1 MQEGRLLMN
10 SVEEDGA
17 TESPRTIRPSLMHR
31 VVRVPELMVLL
42 ALLIVILGFVI
53 LAPTTFLS
61 PRNIGA
67 ILTAS
72 AQLGVAAI
80 GAAILIIA
88 GEFDISVGSNYAFS
102 GIAIGLLSTS
112 GGFPTWLAVIF
123 GLLISTAIGLAN
135 GGITLGTRIPSFITT
150 LGTWLV
156 WFGLTL
162 ALSKGYF
169 VAVKPNDPLIRVI
182 GGALGYQFYSSVF
195 WWVGIGIIAIVLLG
209 RTALGNWI
217 FAVGGNADAA
227 RAVGVPAGRVKL
239 FAFGFM
245 GLLAGV
251 SALFTLGQQG
261 SMAPL
266 YGQNLALQ
274 AIAAAVIGGTLLT
287 GGAGSVLG
295 AMLGA
300 VLMSM
305 INSGLILAGAP
316 TFWYQ
321 TFVGAI
327 VIIAV
332 VINTSISRRVA
343 QMK

>member
-1 MQEGRLLMN
+1 MDGSEERSSAASVIRDSRLL
-10 SVEEDGA
+10 
-17 TESPRTIRPSLMHR
+17 RRII
-31 VVRVPELMVLL
+31 RVPELMVLL
-42 ALLIVILGFVI
+42 AILVVIVGFVVM
-53 LAPTTFLS
+53 APTTFLS
-61 PRNIGA
+61 ARNIGSF
-67 ILTAS
+67 LTAA
-72 AQLGVAAI
+72 AQLGVVAV

-88 GEFDISVGSNYAFS
+88 GEFDISVGSNYAFT
-102 GIAIGLLSTS
+102 GIVIGLLST
-112 GGFPTWLAVIF
+112 GAGLPTWLAVVI
-123 GLLISTAIGLAN
+123 GLVISTSIGLSN
-135 GGITLGTRIPSFITT
+135 GLITLAARIPSFITT

-162 ALSKGYF
+162 AVSKGFF
-169 VAVKPNDPLIRVI
+169 VSVHPHDPLIEFF
-182 GGALGYQFYSSVF
+182 GGLVGYQFYASIF
-195 WWVGIGIIAIVLLG
+195 WWVGIGIVAIVLLS

-227 RAVGVPAGRVKL
+227 RAVGVPAGKVKL
-239 FAFGFM
+239 FAFGLIGF
-245 GLLAGV
+245 LAGV

-274 AIAAAVIGGTLLT
+274 AIAASVIGGCLLT
-287 GGAGSVLG
+287 GGAGSVIG

-332 VINTSISRRVA
+332 VINTSLSRRVA

>member
-1 MQEGRLLMN
+1 MM
-10 SVEEDGA
+10 D
-17 TESPRTIRPSLMHR
+17 SLFLR
-31 VVRVPELMVLL
+31 RIIRVPELMVLL
-42 ALLIVILGFVI
+42 AILVVIIGFVI
-53 LAPTTFLS
+53 MAPSTFLS
-61 PRNIGA
+61 ARNIGA
-67 ILTAS
+67 FLTAS
-72 AQLGVAAI
+72 AQLGVVAV

-88 GEFDISVGSNYAFS
+88 GEFDISVGSNYAFT
-102 GIAIGLLSTS
+102 GIVIGLLCTS
-112 GGFPTWLAVIF
+112 GGLPTWLAVII
-123 GLLISTAIGLAN
+123 GLMISTSIGLSN
-135 GGITLGTRIPSFITT
+135 GLITLAARIPSFITT

-162 ALSKGYF
+162 AASKGFF
-169 VAVKPNDPLIRVI
+169 VSVRPHDPFIELF
-182 GGALGYQFYSSVF
+182 GGLLGYQFYASIF
-195 WWVGIGIIAIVLLG
+195 WWLGIGIVAIVLLG
-209 RTALGNWI
+209 RTAIGNWI
-217 FAVGGNADAA
+217 FAVGGNAEAA
-227 RAVGVPAGRVKL
+227 RAVGVPASRVKL
-239 FAFGFM
+239 FAFSLI

-251 SALFTLGQQG
+251 SSLFTLGQQG

-274 AIAAAVIGGTLLT
+274 AIAASVIGGCSLS
-287 GGAGSVLG
+287 GGAGSVVG

-327 VIIAV
+327 VLVAV

>member
-1 MQEGRLLMN
+1 MSGGEEQGTAGKGQGIRSGLMQR
-10 SVEEDGA
+10 V
-17 TESPRTIRPSLMHR
+17 IRI
-31 VVRVPELMVLL
+31 PELMVLA
-42 ALLIVILGFVI
+42 ALLIVIIGFVI
-53 LAPTTFLS
+53 MAPTTFLS
-61 PRNIGA
+61 ARNIGSV
-67 ILTAS
+67 LTAS
-72 AQLGVAAI
+72 AQLGVASI
-80 GAAILIIA
+80 GASILIIA
-88 GEFDISVGSNYAFS
+88 GEFDISVGSNYAFT

-112 GGFPTWLAVIF
+112 AGLPTWIAILF
-123 GLLISTAIGLAN
+123 GLVISTAIGLAN
-135 GGITLGTRIPSFITT
+135 GAITLGSRIPSFITT

-169 VAVKPNDPLIRVI
+169 VPVKAHDPLINAI
-182 GGALGYQFYSSVF
+182 GGLLGYQFYASVF
-195 WWVGIGIIAIVLLG
+195 WWVGIGIIAIIMLG
-209 RTALGNWI
+209 RTRLGNWI
-217 FAVGGNADAA
+217 FAVGGNTEAA
-227 RAVGVPAGRVKL
+227 RAVGVPATRVKL

-245 GLLAGV
+245 GFVAGV

-274 AIAAAVIGGTLLT
+274 AIAASVIGGCSLT

-300 VLMSM
+300 ILMSM
-305 INSGLILAGAP
+305 INGGLILAGAP

-327 VIIAV
+327 VIVAV
-332 VINTSISRRVA
+332 IINTSISRRVA

>member
-1 MQEGRLLMN
+1 
-10 SVEEDGA
+10 
-17 TESPRTIRPSLMHR
+17 
-31 VVRVPELMVLL
+31 
-42 ALLIVILGFVI
+42 VIIFFVI
-53 LAPTTFLS
+53 MAPTTFLS
-61 PRNIGA
+61 ARNIGA
-67 ILTAS
+67 VLTAS
-72 AQLGVAAI
+72 AQLGVAAV
-80 GAAILIIA
+80 GMSILIIA
-88 GEFDISVGSNYAFS
+88 GEFDISVGSNYAFT
-102 GIAIGLLSTS
+102 GIAIGLLSTT
-112 GGFPTWLAVIF
+112 GGLPTWVAVVL

-135 GGITLGTRIPSFITT
+135 GAITIGTKIPSFITT

-169 VAVKPNDPLIRVI
+169 VPVKANDPLIAVI
-182 GGALGYQFYSSVF
+182 GGALGYQFYASVF
-195 WWVGIGIIAIVLLG
+195 WWVGIGIIAIILLG
-209 RTALGNWI
+209 RTRLGNWI
-217 FAVGGNADAA
+217 FAVGGNAEAA
-227 RAVGVPAGRVKL
+227 RAVGVPANRVKL
-239 FAFGFM
+239 FAFGLV
-245 GLLAGV
+245 GLVAGI

-266 YGQNLALQ
+266 YGQNLAMQ
-274 AIAAAVIGGTLLT
+274 AIAASVIGGCLLS

-327 VIIAV
+327 VIVAV

>member
-1 MQEGRLLMN
+1 MM
-10 SVEEDGA
+10 D
-17 TESPRTIRPSLMHR
+17 SLFLR
-31 VVRVPELMVLL
+31 RIIRVPELMVLL
-42 ALLIVILGFVI
+42 AILVVIIGFVI
-53 LAPTTFLS
+53 MAPSTFLS
-61 PRNIGA
+61 ARNIGA
-67 ILTAS
+67 FLTAS
-72 AQLGVAAI
+72 AQLGVVAV

-88 GEFDISVGSNYAFS
+88 GEFDISVGSNYAFT
-102 GIAIGLLSTS
+102 GIVIGLLCTS
-112 GGFPTWLAVIF
+112 GGLPTWLAVII
-123 GLLISTAIGLAN
+123 GLMISTSIGLSN
-135 GGITLGTRIPSFITT
+135 GLITLAARIPSFTTT

-162 ALSKGYF
+162 AASKGFF
-169 VAVKPNDPLIRVI
+169 VSVRPHDPFIELF
-182 GGALGYQFYSSVF
+182 GGLLGYQFYASIF
-195 WWVGIGIIAIVLLG
+195 WWLGIGIVAIVLLG
-209 RTALGNWI
+209 RTAIGNWI
-217 FAVGGNADAA
+217 FAVGGNAEAA
-227 RAVGVPAGRVKL
+227 RAVGVPASRVKL
-239 FAFGFM
+239 FAFSLI

-251 SALFTLGQQG
+251 SSLFTLGQQG

-274 AIAAAVIGGTLLT
+274 AIAASVIGGCSLS
-287 GGAGSVLG
+287 GGAGSVVG

-327 VIIAV
+327 VLVAV

>member
-1 MQEGRLLMN
+1 VDGGQEHVTAARGPGSNVRLL
-10 SVEEDGA
+10 
-17 TESPRTIRPSLMHR
+17 RKIL
-31 VVRVPELMVLL
+31 RVPELMVLL
-42 ALLIVILGFVI
+42 AILVVIVGFIVM
-53 LAPTTFLS
+53 APATFLS
-61 PRNIGA
+61 ARNIGA
-67 ILTAS
+67 FMTAA
-72 AQLGVAAI
+72 AQLGVVAV
-80 GAAILIIA
+80 GAAVLIIA
-88 GEFDISVGSNYAFS
+88 GEFDISVGSNYAFT
-102 GIAIGLLSTS
+102 GIVIGLLCTS
-112 GGFPTWLAVIF
+112 AGFPTWLAVIF
-123 GLLISTAIGLAN
+123 GLVISTSIGLSN
-135 GGITLGTRIPSFITT
+135 GLITLAAKIPSFITT

-162 ALSKGYF
+162 AASKGFF
-169 VAVKPNDPLIRVI
+169 VSVKPHDPLIEVF
-182 GGALGYQFYSSVF
+182 GGLLGYQFYASIF
-195 WWVGIGIIAIVLLG
+195 WWIGIGIVTIVLLG
-209 RTALGNWI
+209 RTPLGNWI
-217 FAVGGNADAA
+217 FAVGGNAEAA
-227 RAVGVPAGRVKL
+227 RAVGVPANRVKL
-239 FAFGFM
+239 FAFALI

-251 SALFTLGQQG
+251 SSLFTLGQQG

-274 AIAAAVIGGTLLT
+274 AIAAAVIGGCSLS
-287 GGAGSVLG
+287 GGAGSVIG

-327 VIIAV
+327 VLVAV

>member
-1 MQEGRLLMN
+1 MGGEQG
-10 SVEEDGA
+10 VKGA
-17 TESPRTIRPSLMHR
+17 EAPAAPGFLRR
-31 VVRVPELMVLL
+31 VIRVPELMVLVAIL
-42 ALLIVILGFVI
+42 VVVIGFVI
-53 LAPTTFLS
+53 MAPSTFLS
-61 PRNIGA
+61 ARSIGA
-67 ILTAS
+67 FMTAA
-72 AQLGVAAI
+72 AQLGVVAV

-102 GIAIGLLSTS
+102 GIVIGMLSTS
-112 GGFPTWLAVIF
+112 AGVPVWLAVII
-123 GLLISTAIGLAN
+123 GLLISTSIGLSN
-135 GGITLGTRIPSFITT
+135 GLITLAARIPSFITT

-162 ALSKGYF
+162 AVSKGFF
-169 VAVKPNDPLIRVI
+169 VPVKPHDGLIQAI
-182 GGALGYQFYSSVF
+182 GGLIGYQFYASIF
-195 WWVGIGIIAIVLLG
+195 WWLGIGFVAIILLS
-209 RTALGNWI
+209 RTPLGNWI
-217 FAVGGNADAA
+217 FAVGGNAEAA
-227 RAVGVPAGRVKL
+227 RAVGVPAARVKL
-239 FAFGFM
+239 FAFGLIGF
-245 GLLAGV
+245 LAGV
-251 SALFTLGQQG
+251 SSLFTLGQQG

-274 AIAAAVIGGTLLT
+274 AIAAAVIGGCSLS
-287 GGAGSVLG
+287 GGAGSVIG

-305 INSGLILAGAP
+305 INGGLILAGAP

-327 VIIAV
+327 VIVAV

>member
-1 MQEGRLLMN
+1 MS
-10 SVEEDGA
+10 SVEERDA
-17 TESPRTIRPSLMHR
+17 PSPRLNRPSLMHR
-31 VVRVPELMVLL
+31 IVRVPELMVLA
-42 ALLIVILGFVI
+42 ALLIVIIFFVI
-53 LAPTTFLS
+53 MAPTTFLS
-61 PRNIGA
+61 ARNIGA
-67 ILTAS
+67 VLTAS
-72 AQLGVAAI
+72 AQLGVAAV
-80 GAAILIIA
+80 GMSILIIA
-88 GEFDISVGSNYAFS
+88 GEFDISVGSNYAFT
-102 GIAIGLLSTS
+102 GIAIGLLSTT
-112 GGFPTWLAVIF
+112 GGLPTWVAVVL

-135 GGITLGTRIPSFITT
+135 GAITIGTKIPSFITT

-169 VAVKPNDPLIRVI
+169 VPVKANDPLIAVI
-182 GGALGYQFYSSVF
+182 GGALGYQFYASVF
-195 WWVGIGIIAIVLLG
+195 WWVGIGIIAIILLG
-209 RTALGNWI
+209 RTRLGNWI
-217 FAVGGNADAA
+217 FAVGGNAEAA
-227 RAVGVPAGRVKL
+227 RAVGVPANRVKL
-239 FAFGFM
+239 FAFGLV
-245 GLLAGV
+245 GLVAGI

-266 YGQNLALQ
+266 YGQNLAMQ
-274 AIAAAVIGGTLLT
+274 AIAASVIGGCLLS

-327 VIIAV
+327 VIVAV

>member
-1 MQEGRLLMN
+1 MS
-10 SVEEDGA
+10 SVEESGA
-17 TESPRTIRPSLMHR
+17 PEGPRLIRSSFMRR

-42 ALLIVILGFVI
+42 ALVIVIIGFVI
-53 LAPTTFLS
+53 MAPRTFLS
-61 PRNIGA
+61 ARNIGA

-72 AQLGVAAI
+72 AQLGVASI
-80 GAAILIIA
+80 GASILIIA
-88 GEFDISVGSNYAFS
+88 GEFDISVGSNYAFT

-112 GGFPTWLAVIF
+112 AGLPTWMAVIL
-123 GLLISTAIGLAN
+123 GLLISTTIGLAN
-135 GGITLGTRIPSFITT
+135 GAITLGTRIPSFITT

-169 VAVKPNDPLIRVI
+169 VPVKPNDPLIAVI
-182 GGALGYQFYSSVF
+182 GGALGYQFYSSVL
-195 WWVGIGIIAIVLLG
+195 WWVGIGVVAIVLLG
-209 RTALGNWI
+209 RTRLGNWI
-217 FAVGGNADAA
+217 FAVGGNAEAA
-227 RAVGVPAGRVKL
+227 RAVGVPANRVKL
-239 FAFGFM
+239 FAFGLM

-274 AIAAAVIGGTLLT
+274 AIAASVIGGCLLT

-327 VIIAV
+327 VIVAV

>member
-1 MQEGRLLMN
+1 MAGGDERVLT
-10 SVEEDGA
+10 DGA
-17 TESPRTIRPSLMHR
+17 APARPPLLR
-31 VVRVPELMVLL
+31 RIIRVPELMVLL
-42 ALLIVILGFVI
+42 AILVVIIGFVI
-53 LAPTTFLS
+53 MAPSTFLS
-61 PRNIGA
+61 ARNIGA
-67 ILTAS
+67 FMTAA
-72 AQLGVAAI
+72 AQLGVVAV

-102 GIAIGLLSTS
+102 GILIGLLSS
-112 GGFPTWLAVIF
+112 SAGLPTWLAVV
-123 GLLISTAIGLAN
+123 IGLIVSTSIGLSN
-135 GGITLGTRIPSFITT
+135 GLITLAARIPSFITT

-162 ALSKGYF
+162 ALSKGFF
-169 VAVKPNDPLIRVI
+169 VSVKPHDPLISLF
-182 GGALGYQFYSSVF
+182 GGLLGYQFYTSIF
-195 WWVGIGIIAIVLLG
+195 WWLGIGLIAIVLLG
-209 RTALGNWI
+209 RTPLGNWI
-217 FAVGGNADAA
+217 FAVGGNTEAA

-239 FAFGFM
+239 FAFALIGF
-245 GLLAGV
+245 LAGV
-251 SALFTLGQQG
+251 SSLFTLGQQG

-274 AIAAAVIGGTLLT
+274 AIAAAVIGGCSLS
-287 GGAGSVLG
+287 GGAGSVIG

-305 INSGLILAGAP
+305 INGGLILAGAP

-327 VIIAV
+327 VLVAV

>member
-1 MQEGRLLMN
+1 VPLVRSGLAR
-10 SVEEDGA
+10 
-17 TESPRTIRPSLMHR
+17 RI
-31 VVRVPELMVLL
+31 VRVPELMVLV
-42 ALLIVILGFVI
+42 ALLVVIIGFVI
-53 LAPTTFLS
+53 LAPSTFLS
-61 PRNIGA
+61 ARNIGA
-67 ILTAS
+67 VLTAS
-72 AQLGVAAI
+72 AQLGIVAV
-80 GAAILIIA
+80 GCAILIIS

-112 GGFPTWLAVIF
+112 AGLPTWLAVII
-123 GLLISTAIGLAN
+123 GLCISTSIGLTN
-135 GGITLGTRIPSFITT
+135 GVITLRARIPSFITT

-162 ALSKGYF
+162 ALSKGFF
-169 VAVKPNDPLIRVI
+169 VSVRPHDPLIQVL
-182 GGALGYQFYSSVF
+182 GGLLDYQFYSSIF
-195 WWVGIGIIAIVLLG
+195 WWVGIGIVVIVLLG
-209 RTALGNWI
+209 RTPLGNWI

-227 RAVGVPAGRVKL
+227 RAVGVPANRVKL
-239 FAFGFM
+239 FAFGLM
-245 GLLAGV
+245 GFLAGI

-274 AIAAAVIGGTLLT
+274 GIAAAVIGGCSLS
-287 GGAGSVLG
+287 GGAGSVIG

-300 VLMSM
+300 ILMSM

-327 VIIAV
+327 VIVAV

>member
-1 MQEGRLLMN
+1 MGSSQEREGAGEAPAASPGLLKK
-10 SVEEDGA
+10 
-17 TESPRTIRPSLMHR
+17 I
-31 VVRVPELMVLL
+31 VRVPELMVL
-42 ALLIVILGFVI
+42 AAILIVIIGFVI
-53 LAPTTFLS
+53 MAPTTFLS
-61 PRNIGA
+61 ARSIGA
-67 ILTAS
+67 FMTSA
-72 AQLGVAAI
+72 AQLGVVAV

-88 GEFDISVGSNYAFS
+88 GEFDISVGSNYAFT
-102 GIAIGLLSTS
+102 GIVIGLLSTS
-112 GGFPTWLAVIF
+112 AGLPTWLAVLL
-123 GLLISTAIGLAN
+123 GLVISTSIGLSN
-135 GGITLGTRIPSFITT
+135 GLITLAAKIPSFITT

-162 ALSKGYF
+162 AVSKGFF
-169 VAVKPNDPLIRVI
+169 VSAPPHDRLLAVI
-182 GGALGYQFYSSVF
+182 GGLLGYQFYSSIF
-195 WWVGIGIIAIVLLG
+195 WWLGIGIIAIVLLG
-209 RTALGNWI
+209 RTPLGNWI

-227 RAVGVPAGRVKL
+227 RAVGVPANRVKL
-239 FAFGFM
+239 FAFALIGF
-245 GLLAGV
+245 LAGV
-251 SALFTLGQQG
+251 SSLFTLGQQG

-274 AIAAAVIGGTLLT
+274 AIAAAVIGGCSLS

-300 VLMSM
+300 ILMSM
-305 INSGLILAGAP
+305 INGGLILAGAP

-327 VIIAV
+327 VLIAV

>member
-1 MQEGRLLMN
+1 VSERSEGQ
-10 SVEEDGA
+10 DQ
-17 TESPRTIRPSLMHR
+17 R
-31 VVRVPELMVLL
+31 VPLVRSGFARRIVRVPELMVLV
-42 ALLIVILGFVI
+42 ALLVVIIGFVI
-53 LAPTTFLS
+53 LAPSTFLS
-61 PRNIGA
+61 ARNIGA
-67 ILTAS
+67 VLTAS
-72 AQLGVAAI
+72 AQLGIVAV
-80 GAAILIIA
+80 GCAILIIS
-88 GEFDISVGSNYAFS
+88 GEFDISVGSNYAFT

-112 GGFPTWLAVIF
+112 AGLPTWLAVII
-123 GLLISTAIGLAN
+123 GLCISTSIGLAN
-135 GGITLGTRIPSFITT
+135 GVITLRARIPSFITT

-162 ALSKGYF
+162 ALSRGFF
-169 VAVKPNDPLIRVI
+169 VSVRPHDPLIQVL
-182 GGALGYQFYSSVF
+182 GGLMDYQFYSSIF
-195 WWVGIGIIAIVLLG
+195 WWVGIGIAAIVLLG
-209 RTALGNWI
+209 RTPLGNWI

-227 RAVGVPAGRVKL
+227 RAVGVPANRVKL
-239 FAFGFM
+239 FAFGLM
-245 GLLAGV
+245 GFLAGF

-274 AIAAAVIGGTLLT
+274 GIAAAVIGGCSLS

-300 VLMSM
+300 ILMSM

-327 VIIAV
+327 VIVAV

>member
-1 MQEGRLLMN
+1 ATVVQSSPLL
-10 SVEEDGA
+10 
-17 TESPRTIRPSLMHR
+17 RRI
-31 VVRVPELMVLL
+31 VRIPELMVLL
-42 ALLIVILGFVI
+42 AILVVIVGFVI
-53 LAPTTFLS
+53 MAPTTFLS
-61 PRNIGA
+61 ARNIGA
-67 ILTAS
+67 FLTAA
-72 AQLGVAAI
+72 AQLGVVAV

-88 GEFDISVGSNYAFS
+88 GEFDISVGSNYAFT
-102 GIAIGLLSTS
+102 GIVIGLLSTS
-112 GGFPTWLAVIF
+112 AGFPTWLAVII
-123 GLLISTAIGLAN
+123 GLLISTSIGVSN
-135 GGITLGTRIPSFITT
+135 GLITLAARIPSFITT

-156 WFGLTL
+156 WFGLCL
-162 ALSKGYF
+162 AVSKGFF
-169 VAVKPNDPLIRVI
+169 VSVRPHDPLITVF
-182 GGALGYQFYSSVF
+182 GGLVGYQFYASIF
-195 WWVGIGIIAIVLLG
+195 WWLGIGIVGIILLG

-239 FAFGFM
+239 FSFGLIGF
-245 GLLAGV
+245 LAGV
-251 SALFTLGQQG
+251 SSLFTLGQQG

-274 AIAAAVIGGTLLT
+274 AIAASVIGGCSLS
-287 GGAGSVLG
+287 GGAGSVIG

-300 VLMSM
+300 ILMSM

-332 VINTSISRRVA
+332 VINTSMARRVA

>member
-1 MQEGRLLMN
+1 MSGG
-10 SVEEDGA
+10 EEQVRAAGA
-17 TESPRTIRPSLMHR
+17 TAGPGLLRR
-31 VVRVPELMVLL
+31 VIRVPELMVLV
-42 ALLIVILGFVI
+42 AILVVVVGFVI
-53 LAPTTFLS
+53 MAPSTFLS
-61 PRNIGA
+61 ARSIGA
-67 ILTAS
+67 FMTAA
-72 AQLGVAAI
+72 AQLGVVAV

-102 GIAIGLLSTS
+102 GIVIGLLSTA
-112 GGFPTWLAVIF
+112 GLPMWLAI
-123 GLLISTAIGLAN
+123 LIGLVVATSIGLSN
-135 GGITLGTRIPSFITT
+135 GLITLAARIPSFITT

-162 ALSKGYF
+162 AVSKGFF
-169 VAVKPNDPLIRVI
+169 VRVKPNDGLIQVI
-182 GGALGYQFYSSVF
+182 GGLVGYQFYASIF
-195 WWVGIGIIAIVLLG
+195 WWLGIGVIAIILLV
-209 RTALGNWI
+209 RTPLGNWI
-217 FAVGGNADAA
+217 FAAGGNAEAA

-239 FAFGFM
+239 FAFGLIGF
-245 GLLAGV
+245 LAGV
-251 SALFTLGQQG
+251 SSLFTLGQQG

-274 AIAAAVIGGTLLT
+274 AIAAAVIG
-287 GGAGSVLG
+287 

-305 INSGLILAGAP
+305 INGGLILAGAP

-327 VIIAV
+327 VIVAV

>member
-1 MQEGRLLMN
+1 MM
-10 SVEEDGA
+10 D
-17 TESPRTIRPSLMHR
+17 SLFLR
-31 VVRVPELMVLL
+31 RIIRVPELMVLL
-42 ALLIVILGFVI
+42 AILVVIIGFVI
-53 LAPTTFLS
+53 MAPSTFLS
-61 PRNIGA
+61 ARNIGA
-67 ILTAS
+67 FLTAS
-72 AQLGVAAI
+72 AQLGVVAV

-88 GEFDISVGSNYAFS
+88 GEFDISVGSNYAFT
-102 GIAIGLLSTS
+102 GIVIGLLCTS
-112 GGFPTWLAVIF
+112 GGLPTWLAVI
-123 GLLISTAIGLAN
+123 IGLMISMSIGLSN
-135 GGITLGTRIPSFITT
+135 GLITLAARIPSFITT

-162 ALSKGYF
+162 AASKGFF
-169 VAVKPNDPLIRVI
+169 VSVRPHDPFIELF
-182 GGALGYQFYSSVF
+182 GGLLGYQFYASIF
-195 WWVGIGIIAIVLLG
+195 WWLGISIVAIVLLG
-209 RTALGNWI
+209 RTAIGNWI
-217 FAVGGNADAA
+217 FAVGGNAEAA
-227 RAVGVPAGRVKL
+227 RAVGVPASRVKL
-239 FAFGFM
+239 FAFSLI

-251 SALFTLGQQG
+251 SSLFTLGQQG

-274 AIAAAVIGGTLLT
+274 AIAASVIGGCSLS
-287 GGAGSVLG
+287 GGAGSVVG

-327 VIIAV
+327 VLVAV

>member
-1 MQEGRLLMN
+1 MGSSQEREGAGEAPAASPGLLKK
-10 SVEEDGA
+10 
-17 TESPRTIRPSLMHR
+17 I
-31 VVRVPELMVLL
+31 VRVPELMVL
-42 ALLIVILGFVI
+42 AAILIVIIGFVI
-53 LAPTTFLS
+53 MAPTTFLS
-61 PRNIGA
+61 ARSIGA
-67 ILTAS
+67 FMTSA
-72 AQLGVAAI
+72 AQLGVVAV

-88 GEFDISVGSNYAFS
+88 GEFDISVGSNYAFT
-102 GIAIGLLSTS
+102 GIVIGLLSTS
-112 GGFPTWLAVIF
+112 AGLPTWLAVIL
-123 GLLISTAIGLAN
+123 GLVISTSIGLSN
-135 GGITLGTRIPSFITT
+135 GLITLAAKIPSFITT

-162 ALSKGYF
+162 AVSKGFF
-169 VAVKPNDPLIRVI
+169 VSAPPHDRLLAVI
-182 GGALGYQFYSSVF
+182 GGLLGYQFYSSIF
-195 WWVGIGIIAIVLLG
+195 WWLGIGIIAIVLLG
-209 RTALGNWI
+209 RTPLGNWI

-227 RAVGVPAGRVKL
+227 RAVGVPANRVKL
-239 FAFGFM
+239 FAFALIGF
-245 GLLAGV
+245 LAGV
-251 SALFTLGQQG
+251 SSLFTLGQQG

-274 AIAAAVIGGTLLT
+274 AIAAAVIGGCSLS

-300 VLMSM
+300 ILMSM
-305 INSGLILAGAP
+305 INGGLILAGAP

-327 VIIAV
+327 VLIAV

>member
-1 MQEGRLLMN
+1 
-10 SVEEDGA
+10 
-17 TESPRTIRPSLMHR
+17 
-31 VVRVPELMVLL
+31 MVLV
-42 ALLIVILGFVI
+42 ALLVVIIGFVI
-53 LAPTTFLS
+53 LAPSTFLS
-61 PRNIGA
+61 ARNIGA
-67 ILTAS
+67 VLTAS
-72 AQLGVAAI
+72 AQLGIVAV
-80 GAAILIIA
+80 GCAILIIS

-112 GGFPTWLAVIF
+112 AGLPTWLAVII
-123 GLLISTAIGLAN
+123 GLCISTSIGLTN
-135 GGITLGTRIPSFITT
+135 GVITLRARIPSFITT

-162 ALSKGYF
+162 ALSKGFF
-169 VAVKPNDPLIRVI
+169 VSVRPHDPLIQVL
-182 GGALGYQFYSSVF
+182 GGLLDYQFYSSIF
-195 WWVGIGIIAIVLLG
+195 WWVGIGIVVIVLLG
-209 RTALGNWI
+209 RTPLGNWI

-227 RAVGVPAGRVKL
+227 RAVGVPANRVKL
-239 FAFGFM
+239 FAFGLM
-245 GLLAGV
+245 GFLAGI

-274 AIAAAVIGGTLLT
+274 GIAAAVIGGCSLS
-287 GGAGSVLG
+287 GGAGSVIG

-300 VLMSM
+300 ILMSM

-327 VIIAV
+327 VIVAV

>member
-1 MQEGRLLMN
+1 MS
-10 SVEEDGA
+10 SVEERGA
-17 TESPRTIRPSLMHR
+17 PGSPRPIRSSFMHR
-31 VVRVPELMVLL
+31 VVRVPELMVLA
-42 ALLIVILGFVI
+42 ALLIVIIFFVI
-53 LAPTTFLS
+53 MAPKTFLS
-61 PRNIGA
+61 ARNIGA
-67 ILTAS
+67 VLTAS
-72 AQLGVAAI
+72 AQLGVAAV
-80 GAAILIIA
+80 GMSILIIA
-88 GEFDISVGSNYAFS
+88 GEFDISVGSNYAFT
-102 GIAIGLLSTS
+102 GVAIGLLSTS
-112 GGFPTWLAVIF
+112 AGLPTWVAVIV
-123 GLLISTAIGLAN
+123 GLLISTTIGLLN
-135 GGITLGTRIPSFITT
+135 GAITIGTRIPSFITT

-156 WFGLTL
+156 WFGFTL

-169 VAVKPNDPLIRVI
+169 VAVKANDPLIAVI
-182 GGALGYQFYSSVF
+182 GGAIGYQFYASVF
-195 WWVGIGIIAIVLLG
+195 WWVGIGILAIILLG
-209 RTALGNWI
+209 RTRLGNWV
-217 FAVGGNADAA
+217 FAVGGNAEAA
-227 RAVGVPAGRVKL
+227 RAVGVPANRVKL
-239 FAFGFM
+239 FAFGLV
-245 GLLAGV
+245 GLVAGI

-266 YGQNLALQ
+266 YGQNLAMQ
-274 AIAAAVIGGTLLT
+274 AIAASVIGGCLLS

-327 VIIAV
+327 VIVAV

>member
-1 MQEGRLLMN
+1 MAGGDERVLT
-10 SVEEDGA
+10 DGA
-17 TESPRTIRPSLMHR
+17 ALARTPLLRRII
-31 VVRVPELMVLL
+31 RVPELMVLL
-42 ALLIVILGFVI
+42 AILVVIIGFVVM
-53 LAPTTFLS
+53 APSTFLS
-61 PRNIGA
+61 ARNIGA
-67 ILTAS
+67 FMTAA
-72 AQLGVAAI
+72 AQLGVVAV
-80 GAAILIIA
+80 GAALLIIA

-102 GIAIGLLSTS
+102 GILIGLLSTA
-112 GGFPTWLAVIF
+112 GMPTWLAI
-123 GLLISTAIGLAN
+123 LIGLAVSTSIGLSN
-135 GGITLGTRIPSFITT
+135 GLITLAARIPSFITT

-162 ALSKGYF
+162 ALSKGFF
-169 VAVKPNDPLIRVI
+169 VSVRPNDALITVF
-182 GGALGYQFYSSVF
+182 GGLLGYQFYASIF
-195 WWVGIGIIAIVLLG
+195 WWLGIGLIAIVLLG

-217 FAVGGNADAA
+217 FAVGGNTEAA

-239 FAFGFM
+239 FAFALIGF
-245 GLLAGV
+245 LAGV

-274 AIAAAVIGGTLLT
+274 AIAAAVIGGCSLS
-287 GGAGSVLG
+287 GGAGSVIG

-327 VIIAV
+327 VLVAV

>member
-1 MQEGRLLMN
+1 MS
-10 SVEEDGA
+10 SVEERDA
-17 TESPRTIRPSLMHR
+17 PSPRLNRPSLMHR
-31 VVRVPELMVLL
+31 IVRVPELMVLA
-42 ALLIVILGFVI
+42 ALLIVIIFFVI
-53 LAPTTFLS
+53 MAPTTFLS
-61 PRNIGA
+61 ARNIGA
-67 ILTAS
+67 VLTAS
-72 AQLGVAAI
+72 AQLGVAAV
-80 GAAILIIA
+80 GMSILIIA
-88 GEFDISVGSNYAFS
+88 GEFDISVGSNYAFT
-102 GIAIGLLSTS
+102 GIAIGLLSTT
-112 GGFPTWLAVIF
+112 GGLPTWVAVVL

-135 GGITLGTRIPSFITT
+135 GAITIGTKIPSFITT

-169 VAVKPNDPLIRVI
+169 VPVKANDPLIAVI
-182 GGALGYQFYSSVF
+182 GGALGYQFYASVF
-195 WWVGIGIIAIVLLG
+195 WWVGIGIIAIILLG
-209 RTALGNWI
+209 RTRLGNWI
-217 FAVGGNADAA
+217 FAVGGNAEAA
-227 RAVGVPAGRVKL
+227 RAVGVPANRVKL
-239 FAFGFM
+239 FAFGLV
-245 GLLAGV
+245 GLVAGI

-266 YGQNLALQ
+266 YGQNLAMQ
-274 AIAAAVIGGTLLT
+274 AIAASVIGGCLLS

-300 VLMSM
+300 VPMSM

-327 VIIAV
+327 VIVAV

>member
-1 MQEGRLLMN
+1 MSDSEGRL
-10 SVEEDGA
+10 VAEGRAAGA
-17 TESPRTIRPSLMHR
+17 SRRRLRIL
-31 VVRVPELMVLL
+31 RVPELMVLL
-42 ALLIVILGFVI
+42 AILVVVAGFVVM
-53 LAPTTFLS
+53 APVTFLS
-61 PRNIGA
+61 ARNIGA
-67 ILTAS
+67 FMTAA
-72 AQLGVAAI
+72 AQLGVVAV

-88 GEFDISVGSNYAFS
+88 GEFDISVGSNYAFT
-102 GIAIGLLSTS
+102 GILIGLLSTS
-112 GGFPTWLAVIF
+112 AGLPTWLAVVI
-123 GLLISTAIGLAN
+123 GLLVSTSIGLSN
-135 GGITLGTRIPSFITT
+135 GLITLAARIPSFITT

-162 ALSKGYF
+162 ALSKGFF
-169 VAVKPNDPLIRVI
+169 VSVKPHDGLIAVI
-182 GGALGYQFYSSVF
+182 GGLVGVQFYASIF
-195 WWVGIGIIAIVLLG
+195 WWIGIGLVAIVLLG
-209 RTALGNWI
+209 RTPLGNWI

-239 FAFGFM
+239 FAFGLIGF
-245 GLLAGV
+245 LAGV
-251 SALFTLGQQG
+251 SSLFTLGQQG

-274 AIAAAVIGGTLLT
+274 AIAAAVIGGCSLS
-287 GGAGSVLG
+287 GGAGSVIG
-295 AMLGA
+295 AMLGS

-327 VIIAV
+327 VLVAV
-332 VINTSISRRVA
+332 VINTAISRRVA

>member
-1 MQEGRLLMN
+1 MAGGDERVLT
-10 SVEEDGA
+10 DGA
-17 TESPRTIRPSLMHR
+17 AAARPPLLR
-31 VVRVPELMVLL
+31 RIIRVPELMVLL
-42 ALLIVILGFVI
+42 AILVVIIGFVI
-53 LAPTTFLS
+53 MAPSTFLS
-61 PRNIGA
+61 ARNIGA
-67 ILTAS
+67 FMTAA
-72 AQLGVAAI
+72 AQLGVVAV

-88 GEFDISVGSNYAFS
+88 GEFDISVGSNYAFT
-102 GIAIGLLSTS
+102 GILIGLLSS
-112 GGFPTWLAVIF
+112 SAGLPTWLAIVI
-123 GLLISTAIGLAN
+123 GLLVSTSIGLSN
-135 GGITLGTRIPSFITT
+135 GIITLAAKIPSFITT

-162 ALSKGYF
+162 ALSRGFF
-169 VAVKPNDPLIRVI
+169 VSVKPNDPLITVF
-182 GGALGYQFYSSVF
+182 GGLLGYQFYASIF
-195 WWVGIGIIAIVLLG
+195 WWLGLGLIAIVLLG
-209 RTALGNWI
+209 RTPLGNWI
-217 FAVGGNADAA
+217 FAVGGNAEAA

-239 FAFGFM
+239 FAFALIGF
-245 GLLAGV
+245 LAGV
-251 SALFTLGQQG
+251 SSLFTLGQQG

-274 AIAAAVIGGTLLT
+274 AIAASVIGGCSLS
-287 GGAGSVLG
+287 GGAGSVIG

-305 INSGLILAGAP
+305 INGGLILAGAP

-327 VIIAV
+327 VLVAV